1 MRGSNRKG
9 VKIMAIND
17 FNIGFVASLDGTKS
31 KTKLNQDIEA
41 IKKSLKEL
49 ELKAKLDSNQ
59 VRALE
64 NQLNSL
70 KVNLNNV
77 SIDKTSLNNLVSQIN
92 NSLNGIKLQLPNLN
106 TSNVSNQAQQVGH
119 QIGNNISQQVSR
131 SISSAIQK
139 GAISNLKEFKFDGKL
154 LQNDV
159 AKKALEDFKAL
170 GQGVVTVK
178 EEMKNIDGKALLNGF
193 TINIKNAKGEIETLK
208 YALKDIEGKT
218 GQSFQ
223 YIGGSINDNGVIQQ
237 MNTISAK
244 ADSLQTKLEKLKS
257 SYSDMNASRPIKD
270 SNNISAL
277 SQQYDKVA
285 KSIENVRNADNA
297 SFSSMVSNAQ
307 REITL
312 LENMVSQFKN
322 AENVATQMKSVD
334 ISSGI
339 AQAQERLGKLKANAS
354 GFDQMKQTIVDLD
367 TAIANVGDKS
377 SLDAFINK
385 LKVAESQL
393 GRVKAE
399 TKVNSNAIKEQ
410 ETLANAIAK
419 GREQAEL
426 SRQEEQKRQQI
437 AQSNAINK
445 ALEEEY
451 QERQKNIQA
460 AQKQAELD
468 KQNALAFTKSAS
480 DKLSSAISK
489 YSYGDSSDANA
500 MMRQMN
506 QGLANFGDLSNVQG
520 NITKLSSVI
529 DKIISDLKTSHEQSL
544 QFLNEEIKAEETLQS
559 QKDAFNQKNI
569 NGIDYEIQKREEEAK
584 IFSSMLQTQMQEEQ
598 KLADQA
604 NKIQLSMG
612 VNGDTTSQID
622 MLRNNFTKLGLSA
635 DEVKT
640 KMSGVDTEV
649 KTLQSLMN
657 SGADNSA
664 IVTQFE
670 KLQSVLTQTQN
681 DLKQTRSDYSLLAT
695 EQQRLS
701 LANTIEAWNQKNT
714 RATKEVKTEN
724 DRYVAS
730 LRDLNTQMT
739 KIDFNKINNGFKQNE
754 NSMRTLNR
762 LGASLKDQ
770 MKQAANSF
778 TQWISV
784 SSAIMGVVYNTKQA
798 VSELKDLDD
807 ILTEISKTSD
817 LTTEQLKNLGDT
829 AFDTASKYG
838 KKASDYLTGVQ
849 EMYRA
854 GFDNA
859 EQMAELSVLAQSAG
873 DMDATLS
880 NNYLMATNAAYKYKG
895 SIEDLNS
902 VLDSQ
907 NYITNN
913 AAISMKDIAD
923 ATTET
928 ASVAAEFG
936 VQIDELSAL
945 IATAT
950 ANTRESG
957 SEVGT
962 ALKSI
967 LINLQDTTSKPV
979 TDTFDALGISM
990 TKVVDGAEKL
1000 KTPIELIYELADAYN
1015 SLPEGDVMRA
1025 NILNDIGQKR
1035 HAKVCVVI

>member
-1 MRGSNRKG
+1 
-9 VKIMAIND
+9 MANTND
-17 FNIGFVASLDGTKS
+17 FVVQLIASLDGS
-31 KTKLNQDIEA
+31 KTGEDLKKIE
-41 IKKSLKEL
+41 
-49 ELKAKLDSNQ
+49 Q
-59 VRALE
+59 
-64 NQLNSL
+64 QL
-70 KVNLNNV
+70 
-77 SIDKTSLNNLVSQIN
+77 
-92 NSLNGIKLQLPNLN
+92 
-106 TSNVSNQAQQVGH
+106 
-119 QIGNNISQQVSR
+119 
-131 SISSAIQK
+131 
-139 GAISNLKEFKFDGKL
+139 
-154 LQNDV
+154 
-159 AKKALEDFKAL
+159 
-170 GQGVVTVK
+170 
-178 EEMKNIDGKALLNGF
+178 
-193 TINIKNAKGEIETLK
+193 NAKGINLE
-208 YALKDIEGKT
+208 A
-218 GQSFQ
+218 
-223 YIGGSINDNGVIQQ
+223 SIS
-237 MNTISAK
+237 TAK
-244 ADSLQTKLEKLKS
+244 SKQELQTL
-257 SYSDMNASRPIKD
+257 
-270 SNNISAL
+270 
-277 SQQYDKVA
+277 A
-285 KSIENVRNADNA
+285 K
-297 SFSSMVSNAQ
+297 Q
-307 REITL
+307 L
-312 LENMVSQFKN
+312 
-322 AENVATQMKSVD
+322 
-334 ISSGI
+334 
-339 AQAQERLGKLKANAS
+339 
-354 GFDQMKQTIVDLD
+354 QTILKNNGLELD
-367 TAIANVGDKS
+367 TS
-377 SLDAFINK
+377 
-385 LKVAESQL
+385 
-393 GRVKAE
+393 
-399 TKVNSNAIKEQ
+399 
-410 ETLANAIAK
+410 
-419 GREQAEL
+419 
-426 SRQEEQKRQQI
+426 
-437 AQSNAINK
+437 
-445 ALEEEY
+445 
-451 QERQKNIQA
+451 
-460 AQKQAELD
+460 
-468 KQNALAFTKSAS
+468 
-480 DKLSSAISK
+480 
-489 YSYGDSSDANA
+489 
-500 MMRQMN
+500 
-506 QGLANFGDLSNVQG
+506 
-520 NITKLSSVI
+520 
-529 DKIISDLKTSHEQSL
+529 KIISS
-544 QFLNEEIKAEETLQS
+544 FS
-559 QKDAFNQKNI
+559 QV
-569 NGIDYEIQKREEEAK
+569 KREIDSITSK
-584 IFSSMLQTQMQEEQ
+584 
-598 KLADQA
+598 A

-612 VNGDTTSQID
+612 VNGDTTAQIEV
-622 MLRNNFTKLGLSA
+622 LRNNFTKLGLSA

-670 KLQSVLTQTQN
+670 KLQTVLTQTQN
-681 DLKQTRSDYSLLAT
+681 NLKQTRSDYSLLAT

-714 RATKEVKTEN
+714 RATKEVRAEN

-739 KIDFNKINNGFKQNE
+739 KLQFGQIQTGFKQTE

-895 SIEDLNS
+895 SIEDLNN

-962 ALKSI
+962 ALKAI

-1000 KTPIELIYELADAYN
+1000 KTPIELLYELADAYN

-1035 HAKVCVVI
+1035 HANVLASILSDMSGYQKMLDLYNSTSANGSAFKEAEKSSNNLTGSLNRLSNTWTDTVENIVNSDTLKGAVNLLNSLLTGVNKLTDALGSLGTIGLGVGIFAGIKNIGRPKMFGLYKYADINMCSLGY

>member
-1 MRGSNRKG
+1 
-9 VKIMAIND
+9 MAMDD
-17 FNIGFVASLDGTKS
+17 FNIGFLASLDGTKS
-31 KTKLNQDIEA
+31 KAKLNQDIDA

-49 ELKAKLDSNQ
+49 ELKAKLDPNQ
-59 VRALE
+59 VKALE

-70 KVNLNNV
+70 KISLTNV
-77 SIDKTSLNNLVSQIN
+77 SFDQTSLNNLVSQIN
-92 NSLNGIKLQLPNLN
+92 NSLSGIKLQIPNLN
-106 TSNVSNQAQQVGH
+106 TSNAVGQAQKAGQ
-119 QIGNNISQQVSR
+119 QIGQQIQNGMNSV
-131 SISSAIQK
+131 IQK
-139 GAISNLKEFKFDGKL
+139 GSFEKIFRASGDGINNVSKDAEAYFKTLSNTVSVQER
-154 LQNDV
+154 
-159 AKKALEDFKAL
+159 L
-170 GQGVVTVK
+170 GTNNNLTSFTVS
-178 EEMKNIDGKALLNGF
+178 L
-193 TINIKNAKGEIETLK
+193 KNAEGVAEQLNYQLKKITDDKGTVIDRYFEYT
-208 YALKDIEGKT
+208 
-218 GQSFQ
+218 
-223 YIGGSINDNGVIQQ
+223 GGSINDNGVIKQ
-237 MNTISAK
+237 MNAISAK
-244 ADSLQTKLEKLKS
+244 ADSLQTKLDKLKAN
-257 SYSDMNASRPIKD
+257 YLDTNASRPIKD
-270 SNNISAL
+270 ANNISAL
-277 SQQYDKVA
+277 SQQYDKVT
-285 KSIENVRNADNA
+285 KSIENVRNADN
-297 SFSSMVSNAQ
+297 STFSSMVSNAQ
-307 REITL
+307 KEITT
-312 LENMVSQFKN
+312 LETMVSQFRN

-354 GFDQMKQTIVDLD
+354 GFEQMKQTIIDLD
-367 TAIANVGDKS
+367 SAIAKVGDKS

-399 TKVNSNAIKEQ
+399 ART
-410 ETLANAIAK
+410 
-419 GREQAEL
+419 
-426 SRQEEQKRQQI
+426 
-437 AQSNAINK
+437 
-445 ALEEEY
+445 
-451 QERQKNIQA
+451 
-460 AQKQAELD
+460 
-468 KQNALAFTKSAS
+468 
-480 DKLSSAISK
+480 
-489 YSYGDSSDANA
+489 
-500 MMRQMN
+500 M
-506 QGLANFGDLSNVQG
+506 
-520 NITKLSSVI
+520 
-529 DKIISDLKTSHEQSL
+529 
-544 QFLNEEIKAEETLQS
+544 
-559 QKDAFNQKNI
+559 
-569 NGIDYEIQKREEEAK
+569 
-584 IFSSMLQTQMQEEQ
+584 
-598 KLADQA
+598 
-604 NKIQLSMG
+604 
-612 VNGDTTSQID
+612 
-622 MLRNNFTKLGLSA
+622 
-635 DEVKT
+635 
-640 KMSGVDTEV
+640 
-649 KTLQSLMN
+649 
-657 SGADNSA
+657 
-664 IVTQFE
+664 
-670 KLQSVLTQTQN
+670 
-681 DLKQTRSDYSLLAT
+681 AT

-714 RATKEVKTEN
+714 AATRAVREEN

-739 KIDFNKINNGFKQNE
+739 KLQFGQIQTGFKQAE

-778 TQWISV
+778 TQWISI

-873 DMDATLS
+873 DMNATLS

-895 SIEDLNS
+895 SIEDLNN

-962 ALKSI
+962 ALKAI

>member
-1 MRGSNRKG
+1 
-9 VKIMAIND
+9 MAIND

-77 SIDKTSLNNLVSQIN
+77 SIDKASLNNLVSQIN

-106 TSNVSNQAQQVGH
+106 TGNVSNQAQQVGQ
-119 QIGNNISQQVSR
+119 QIGNNIGQQVSR

-193 TINIKNAKGEIETLK
+193 TINIKNAKGEVESLK

-277 SQQYDKVA
+277 SQQYDKVT
-285 KSIENVRNADNA
+285 KSIENVRNADSA

-312 LENMVSQFKN
+312 LENMVSQFRN

-399 TKVNSNAIKEQ
+399 TKQ
-410 ETLANAIAK
+410 
-419 GREQAEL
+419 
-426 SRQEEQKRQQI
+426 
-437 AQSNAINK
+437 
-445 ALEEEY
+445 
-451 QERQKNIQA
+451 
-460 AQKQAELD
+460 
-468 KQNALAFTKSAS
+468 
-480 DKLSSAISK
+480 
-489 YSYGDSSDANA
+489 
-500 MMRQMN
+500 
-506 QGLANFGDLSNVQG
+506 
-520 NITKLSSVI
+520 
-529 DKIISDLKTSHEQSL
+529 L
-544 QFLNEEIKAEETLQS
+544 Q
-559 QKDAFNQKNI
+559 DV
-569 NGIDYEIQKREEEAK
+569 
-584 IFSSMLQTQMQEEQ
+584 
-598 KLADQA
+598 

-612 VNGDTTSQID
+612 VNGDTTSQIEV
-622 MLRNNFTKLGLSA
+622 LRNNFTKLGLSA

-714 RATKEVKTEN
+714 RATKEVKAEN

-784 SSAIMGVVYNTKQA
+784 SSAIMGAVYNTKQA
-798 VSELKDLDD
+798 VSELKDLDN

-895 SIEDLNS
+895 SIEDLNN